1 MSLFRTKTIASLQAE
16 ASAEHG
22 YKRTLGP
29 ISLISL
35 GIGSVVG
42 AGIFVQA
49 GQAAALYGGP
59 AIALSFVVSGIA
71 CLFAGLCYAELASM
85 IPVSGSAY
93 TYTYGSLGEI
103 LAWVVGWCL
112 ILEYL
117 FSGAAVAV
125 SWSGATRD
133 ILREFN
139 LALPVALSTAPL
151 DVDPSRTIPINLG
164 FFTFQL
170 QTLKTTGAII
180 NFPAVFI
187 SLLLTYILYIGI
199 KESANFNNLM
209 VIIKVGVLL
218 ALIGY
223 GIWYF
228 FGHRA
233 AVVDNWTPFIPPN
246 DGPAIRFFDESGAFV
261 WFKDIWAFLNSS
273 SYGEHGWSGIFRGA
287 GAIFFAYVGFDC
299 VSSAAQETKNPQR
312 DLPIGLLGTLAAVS
326 FLFIAVSLVLTGL
339 VHYSKLNVD
348 APFIFVLQQVGA
360 PNFFRYLIE
369 AATLAGLT
377 SVILVSLLGQPRIFF
392 AMAKD
397 GLLPQVF
404 AKIHPKYG
412 TPHVTTWITGIS
424 CAIIAGLFP
433 LNLLGELISIGTL
446 LAFAVVCAGVL
457 VLRRTQPN
465 LPRPFRTPWS
475 PVVPVLGILICF
487 AQMFSLPSI
496 TWLNLTIWLALG
508 FAVYFGYSRKHSKL
522 ARPNG

>member
-1 MSLFRTKTIASLQAE
+1 MSLFRTKSLASLQAE

-42 AGIFVQA
+42 AGIFVQT
-49 GQAAALYGGP
+49 GQAAALYAGP
-59 AIALSFVVSGIA
+59 SIALSFIVSGIA
-71 CLFAGLCYAELASM
+71 CLLAGLCYAELASM

-103 LAWVVGWCL
+103 MAWVVGWCL

-133 ILREFN
+133 ILAEFN
-139 LALPVALSTAPL
+139 LALPKYLASAPL
-151 DVDPSRTIPINLG
+151 DVVDGKLV
-164 FFTFQL
+164 
-170 QTLKTTGAII
+170 TTGALI

-199 KESANFNNLM
+199 RESTRFNNIM
-209 VIIKVGVLL
+209 VVIKVGVLL
-218 ALIGY
+218 ALVGY

-233 AVVDNWTPFIPPN
+233 EVMANWTPFIPAN
-246 DGPAIRFFDESGAFV
+246 TGDFGDF
-261 WFKDIWAFLNSS
+261 
-273 SYGEHGWSGIFRGA
+273 GWSGVFRGA

-299 VSSAAQETKNPQR
+299 VSAAAQETKNPQR
-312 DLPIGLLGTLAAVS
+312 DLPIGLLGTLAVVS
-326 FLFIAVSLVLTGL
+326 FLFISVSLVLTGM
-339 VHYSKLNVD
+339 VHYTKLNVD
-348 APFIFVLQQVGA
+348 APFIFALQQVQA
-360 PNFFRYLIE
+360 PVYFRYLIE

-397 GLLPQVF
+397 GLLPKTF
-404 AKIHPKYG
+404 AQIHPKYG
-412 TPHVTTWITGIS
+412 TPHITTWITGIA
-424 CAIIAGLFP
+424 CAVISGLFP

-446 LAFAVVCAGVL
+446 LAFTLVCAGVL
-457 VLRRTQPN
+457 ALRRSQPDQ
-465 LPRPFRTPWS
+465 PRPFRTPWV
-475 PVVPVLGILICF
+475 PLVPVLGIIICVL
-487 AQMFSLPSI
+487 QMFSLPTI
-496 TWLNLTIWLALG
+496 TWLNLTIWLGLG
-508 FAVYFGYSRKHSKL
+508 FIVYFGYSVRHSVLRHGPRK
-522 ARPNG
+522 

>member
-1 MSLFRTKTIASLQAE
+1 MSLFRTKPIADLQRE

-42 AGIFVQA
+42 AGIFVQT
-49 GQAAALYGGP
+49 GQAAALYAGP
-59 AIALSFVVSGIA
+59 AIALSFIVSGIA
-71 CLFAGLCYAELASM
+71 CLFAGLCYAELAAM

-93 TYTYGSLGEI
+93 TYTYGSLGEL

-133 ILREFN
+133 ILNEFN
-139 LALPVALSTAPL
+139 LALPAHLASAPL
-151 DVDPSRTIPINLG
+151 DVDPDHTIPINLG
-164 FFTFQL
+164 FISFNL

-180 NFPAVFI
+180 NLPAVFI
-187 SLLLTYILYIGI
+187 SLLLTYVLYIGI
-199 KESANFNNLM
+199 KESASFNNVM
-209 VIIKVGVLL
+209 VVIKVGVLL
-218 ALIGY
+218 ALVGY

-228 FGHRA
+228 IGHPEVA
-233 AVVDNWTPFIPPN
+233 GANWKPFIPEN
-246 DGPAIRFFDESGAFV
+246 TGNFGDF
-261 WFKDIWAFLNSS
+261 
-273 SYGEHGWSGIFRGA
+273 GWSGVFRGA

-299 VSSAAQETKNPQR
+299 VSSAAQETRNPQR
-312 DLPIGLLGTLAAVS
+312 DLPIGLLGTLLSVS
-326 FLFIAVSLVLTGL
+326 FLFISVSLVLTGM

-348 APFIFVLQQVGA
+348 APFIFALQQVQA
-360 PNFFRYLIE
+360 PAIFRYLIE

-377 SVILVSLLGQPRIFF
+377 SVILVSLLGQPRIFYS
-392 AMAKD
+392 MARD
-397 GLLPQVF
+397 GLLPSYF

-412 TPHVTTWITGIS
+412 TPHITTWITGVS
-424 CAIIAGLFP
+424 CAVIAGLFP

-446 LAFAVVCAGVL
+446 LAFSLVCGGVL
-457 VLRRTQPN
+457 MLRRTQPN
-465 LPRPFRTPWS
+465 LPRPFRTPL
-475 PVVPVLGILICF
+475 VPLVPILGVLTCIS
-487 AQMFSLPSI
+487 QMFSLPPI
-496 TWLNLTIWLALG
+496 TWLNLTVWMAIG

-522 ARPNG
+522 AQR

>member
-1 MSLFRTKTIASLQAE
+1 MLRTKSLAALQAE
-16 ASAEHG
+16 AAADHG

-29 ISLISL
+29 LSLVSL

-42 AGIFVQA
+42 AGIFVQT

-59 AIALSFVVSGIA
+59 AIAISFVISGLA
-71 CLFAGLCYAELASM
+71 CLLAGLCYAELAAM

-93 TYTYGSLGEI
+93 TYAYGSLGEI
-103 LAWVVGWCL
+103 FAWIVGWCL

-125 SWSGATRD
+125 SWSGATRH
-133 ILREFN
+133 ILAEFN
-139 LALPVALSTAPL
+139 LVLPSSIASAPL
-151 DVDPSRTIPINLG
+151 DVVNGKLV
-164 FFTFQL
+164 
-170 QTLKTTGAII
+170 TTGALI

-187 SLLLTYILYIGI
+187 SLVLTYVLYIGI
-199 KESANFNNLM
+199 KASANFNNLM
-209 VIIKVGVLL
+209 VLIKVGVLL

-228 FGHRA
+228 SGHRELVRA
-233 AVVDNWTPFIPPN
+233 NWSPFIPAN
-246 DGPAIRFFDESGAFV
+246 SGVF
-261 WFKDIWAFLNSS
+261 
-273 SYGEHGWSGIFRGA
+273 GEHGWSGIFRGA

-312 DLPIGLLGTLAAVS
+312 DLPIGLLGTLLIVS

-348 APFIFVLQQVGA
+348 APFIYALQQVQA
-360 PNFFRYLIE
+360 PAFFRYLIE

-397 GLLPQVF
+397 GLLPATF
-404 AKIHPKYG
+404 AKIHPKHG
-412 TPHVTTWITGIS
+412 TPHVTTWITGIA
-424 CAIIAGLFP
+424 CAIISGLFP

-446 LAFAVVCAGVL
+446 LAFALVCAGVL
-457 VLRRTQPN
+457 VLRRTEPQAA
-465 LPRPFRTPWS
+465 RSFRTPW
-475 PVVPVLGILICF
+475 VPFVPILGIVICI
-487 AQMFSLPSI
+487 AQMFALPTI
-496 TWLNLTIWLALG
+496 TWLNLSIWLALG
-508 FAVYFGYSRKHSKL
+508 FMVYFGYSRQHSKL
-522 ARPNG
+522 R

>member
-1 MSLFRTKTIASLQAE
+1 MLRTKSLASLQVE
-16 ASAEHG
+16 AAADHG

-29 ISLISL
+29 LSLISL

-42 AGIFVQA
+42 AGIFVQT

-59 AIALSFVVSGIA
+59 AIAISFIISGIA
-71 CLFAGLCYAELASM
+71 CLLAGLCYAELAAM

-103 LAWVVGWCL
+103 FAWIVGWCL

-133 ILREFN
+133 ILAEFN
-139 LALPVALSTAPL
+139 LVLPPVMASAPL
-151 DVDPSRTIPINLG
+151 DVVNGHLV
-164 FFTFQL
+164 
-170 QTLKTTGAII
+170 TTGALI

-187 SLLLTYILYIGI
+187 SLALTYVLYIGI
-199 KESANFNNLM
+199 KESAHFNNLM
-209 VIIKVGVLL
+209 VLIKVGVLL

-228 FGHRA
+228 SGHSELVRA
-233 AVVDNWTPFIPPN
+233 NWTPFIPAN
-246 DGPAIRFFDESGAFV
+246 SGVF
-261 WFKDIWAFLNSS
+261 
-273 SYGEHGWSGIFRGA
+273 GEHGWSGIFRGA

-312 DLPIGLLGTLAAVS
+312 DLPIGLLGTLLIVS

-348 APFIFVLQQVGA
+348 APFIYALQQVQA
-360 PNFFRYLIE
+360 PALFRYLIE

-397 GLLPQVF
+397 GLLPATF
-404 AKIHPKYG
+404 AKIHPKHG
-412 TPHVTTWITGIS
+412 TPHVTTWITGIA
-424 CAIIAGLFP
+424 CAVISGLFP

-446 LAFAVVCAGVL
+446 LAFALVCAGVL
-457 VLRRTQPN
+457 VLRRTEPQA
-465 LPRPFRTPWS
+465 PRSFRTPW
-475 PVVPVLGILICF
+475 VPFVPILGIVICI
-487 AQMFSLPSI
+487 AQMFALPTI

-508 FAVYFGYSRKHSKL
+508 FMVYFGYSRQHSKL
-522 ARPNG
+522 R

>member
-1 MSLFRTKTIASLQAE
+1 MSLLRTKSLAALQAE
-16 ASAEHG
+16 AAADHG

-29 ISLISL
+29 LSLVSL

-42 AGIFVQA
+42 AGIFVQT

-59 AIALSFVVSGIA
+59 AIAISFVISGLA
-71 CLFAGLCYAELASM
+71 CLLAGLCYAELAAM

-93 TYTYGSLGEI
+93 TYAYGSLGEI
-103 LAWVVGWCL
+103 FAWIVGWCL

-125 SWSGATRD
+125 SWSGATRH
-133 ILREFN
+133 ILAEFN
-139 LALPVALSTAPL
+139 LVLPSSIASAPL
-151 DVDPSRTIPINLG
+151 DVVNGKLV
-164 FFTFQL
+164 
-170 QTLKTTGAII
+170 TTGALI

-187 SLLLTYILYIGI
+187 SLVLTYVLYIGI
-199 KESANFNNLM
+199 KASANFNNLM
-209 VIIKVGVLL
+209 VLIKVGVLL

-228 FGHRA
+228 SGHRELVRA
-233 AVVDNWTPFIPPN
+233 NWSPFIPAN
-246 DGPAIRFFDESGAFV
+246 SGVF
-261 WFKDIWAFLNSS
+261 
-273 SYGEHGWSGIFRGA
+273 GEHGWSGIFRGA

-312 DLPIGLLGTLAAVS
+312 DLPIGLLGTLLIVS

-348 APFIFVLQQVGA
+348 APFIYALQQVQA
-360 PNFFRYLIE
+360 PALFRYLIE

-397 GLLPQVF
+397 GLLPATF
-404 AKIHPKYG
+404 AKIHPKHG
-412 TPHVTTWITGIS
+412 TPHVTTWITGIA
-424 CAIIAGLFP
+424 CAIISGLFP

-446 LAFAVVCAGVL
+446 LAFALVCAGVL
-457 VLRRTQPN
+457 VLRRTEPQAA
-465 LPRPFRTPWS
+465 RSFRTPW
-475 PVVPVLGILICF
+475 VPFVPILGIVICI
-487 AQMFSLPSI
+487 AQMFALPTI
-496 TWLNLTIWLALG
+496 TWLNLSIWLALG
-508 FAVYFGYSRKHSKL
+508 FMVYFGYSRQHSKL
-522 ARPNG
+522 R

>member
-1 MSLFRTKTIASLQAE
+1 MSLFRTKSIASLQAE
-16 ASAEHG
+16 AAAEHG

-29 ISLISL
+29 LSLISL

-42 AGIFVQA
+42 AGIFVQT

-71 CLFAGLCYAELASM
+71 CLLAGLCYAELASV

-93 TYTYGSLGEI
+93 TYTYGSLGEV

-133 ILREFN
+133 ILREFG
-139 LALPVALSTAPL
+139 LALPAAMASAPL
-151 DVDPSRTIPINLG
+151 DVVDGHLVR
-164 FFTFQL
+164 
-170 QTLKTTGAII
+170 TGALL

-187 SLLLTYILYIGI
+187 SLLLTYILYLGI
-199 KESANFNNLM
+199 KESARFNNVM
-209 VIIKVGVLL
+209 VVVKVGVLL
-218 ALIGY
+218 ALVGY
-223 GIWYF
+223 GVWYF

-233 AVVDNWTPFIPPN
+233 AVVAHWTPFVPPN
-246 DGPAIRFFDESGAFV
+246 SGT
-261 WFKDIWAFLNSS
+261 W
-273 SYGEHGWSGIFRGA
+273 GEHGWSGVFRGA

-299 VSSAAQETKNPQR
+299 VSSAAQETKHPQR
-312 DLPIGLLGTLAAVS
+312 DLPIGLLGTLLIVS

-339 VHYSKLNVD
+339 VPFAQLNVD
-348 APFIFVLQQVGA
+348 APFIYALQQVQA
-360 PNFFRYLIE
+360 PALFRYLIE

-397 GLLPQVF
+397 GLLPQTF
-404 AKIHPKYG
+404 AKIHPKHG
-412 TPHVTTWITGIS
+412 TPHVTTWITGIA
-424 CAIIAGLFP
+424 CAVIAGLFP

-446 LAFAVVCAGVL
+446 LAFSLVCAGVL
-457 VLRRTQPN
+457 ALRRTVPD
-465 LPRPFRTPWS
+465 LPRPFRTPWV
-475 PVVPVLGILICF
+475 PFVPVLGIAVCVV
-487 AQMFSLPSI
+487 QMFSLPTI
-496 TWLNLTIWLALG
+496 TWLNLAVWLLLG
-508 FAVYFGYSRKHSKL
+508 FGVYFGYSRRHSRL
-522 ARPNG
+522 AAPRAG

>member
-1 MSLFRTKTIASLQAE
+1 MSLFRTKPIGELQAE
-16 ASAEHG
+16 AAAEHG

-49 GQAAALYGGP
+49 GQAASLYAGP
-59 AIALSFVVSGIA
+59 SIALSFIVSGIA

-125 SWSGATRD
+125 SWSGAIRD
-133 ILREFN
+133 VLREIN
-139 LALPVALSTAPL
+139 VTLPVALSSAPL
-151 DVDPSRTIPINLG
+151 DVVDGHLVR
-164 FFTFQL
+164 
-170 QTLKTTGAII
+170 TGALI

-233 AVVDNWTPFIPPN
+233 EVIANWTPFVPEN
-246 DGPAIRFFDESGAFV
+246 SGKF
-261 WFKDIWAFLNSS
+261 
-273 SYGEHGWSGIFRGA
+273 GEFGWSGVFRGA

-299 VSSAAQETKNPQR
+299 VSAAAQETRNPQK
-312 DLPIGLLGTLAAVS
+312 DMPVGLLGTLAAVS

-348 APFIFVLQQVGA
+348 APFIYALQEANA
-360 PNFFRYLIE
+360 PALFRYLIE

-377 SVILVSLLGQPRIFF
+377 SVILVSLLGQPRIFYS
-392 AMAKD
+392 MSRD
-397 GLLPQVF
+397 GLLPPTF

-412 TPHVTTWITGIS
+412 TPHITTWITGIS
-424 CAIIAGLFP
+424 CAVIAGLFP

-446 LAFAVVCAGVL
+446 LAFSLVCGGVL

-465 LPRPFRTPWS
+465 LPRSFRTPWV
-475 PVVPVLGILICF
+475 PLVPVLGIVICI
-487 AQMFSLPSI
+487 AAMFSLPSI
-496 TWLNLTIWLALG
+496 TWVNLAIWMALG

-522 ARPNG
+522 NRPNG

>member
-1 MSLFRTKTIASLQAE
+1 MSLLRTKSLAALQAE
-16 ASAEHG
+16 AAADHG

-29 ISLISL
+29 LSLISL

-42 AGIFVQA
+42 AGIFVQT

-59 AIALSFVVSGIA
+59 AIAISFVISGLA
-71 CLFAGLCYAELASM
+71 CLLAGLCYAELAAM

-93 TYTYGSLGEI
+93 TYAYGSLGEI
-103 LAWVVGWCL
+103 FAWIVGWCL

-125 SWSGATRD
+125 SWSGATRH
-133 ILREFN
+133 ILAEFN
-139 LALPVALSTAPL
+139 LVLPSSIASAPL
-151 DVDPSRTIPINLG
+151 DVVNGKLV
-164 FFTFQL
+164 
-170 QTLKTTGAII
+170 TTGALI

-187 SLLLTYILYIGI
+187 SLVLTYVLYIGI
-199 KESANFNNLM
+199 KASANFNNLM
-209 VIIKVGVLL
+209 VLIKVGVLL

-228 FGHRA
+228 SGHRELVRA
-233 AVVDNWTPFIPPN
+233 NWSPFIPAN
-246 DGPAIRFFDESGAFV
+246 SGVF
-261 WFKDIWAFLNSS
+261 
-273 SYGEHGWSGIFRGA
+273 GEHGWSGIFRGA

-312 DLPIGLLGTLAAVS
+312 DLPIGLLGTLLIVS

-348 APFIFVLQQVGA
+348 APFIYALQQVQA
-360 PNFFRYLIE
+360 PAFFRYLIE

-397 GLLPQVF
+397 GLLPATF
-404 AKIHPKYG
+404 AKIHPKHG
-412 TPHVTTWITGIS
+412 TPHVTTWITGIA
-424 CAIIAGLFP
+424 CAIISGLFP

-446 LAFAVVCAGVL
+446 LAFALVCAGVL
-457 VLRRTQPN
+457 VLRRTEPQAA
-465 LPRPFRTPWS
+465 RSFRTPW
-475 PVVPVLGILICF
+475 VPFVPILGIVICI
-487 AQMFSLPSI
+487 AQMFALPTI
-496 TWLNLTIWLALG
+496 TWLNLSIWLALG
-508 FAVYFGYSRKHSKL
+508 FMVYFGYSRQHSKL
-522 ARPNG
+522 R

>member
-1 MSLFRTKTIASLQAE
+1 MSLLRTKSIASLQAE

-29 ISLISL
+29 LSLISL

-49 GQAAALYGGP
+49 GQSAALYAGP
-59 AIALSFVVSGIA
+59 AIALSFIVSGIA
-71 CLFAGLCYAELASM
+71 CLFAGLCYAELAAM

-93 TYTYGSLGEI
+93 TYTYGSLGEFF
-103 LAWVVGWCL
+103 AWVVGWCL
-112 ILEYL
+112 VLEYL

-139 LALPVALSTAPL
+139 VALPDIIARAPL
-151 DVDPSRTIPINLG
+151 DVIDGRLV
-164 FFTFQL
+164 
-170 QTLKTTGAII
+170 TTGALI

-209 VIIKVGVLL
+209 VIVKVGVLL

-233 AVVDNWTPFIPPN
+233 AVLANWTPFV
-246 DGPAIRFFDESGAFV
+246 PANTGTF
-261 WFKDIWAFLNSS
+261 
-273 SYGEHGWSGIFRGA
+273 GEFGWSGIFRGA

-326 FLFIAVSLVLTGL
+326 FLFIAVSLVLTG
-339 VHYSKLNVD
+339 VVPYAQLNVD
-348 APFIFVLQQVGA
+348 APFIFALQQIEA
-360 PNFFRYLIE
+360 PAYFRYLIE

-377 SVILVSLLGQPRIFF
+377 SVILVSLLGQPRIFYS
-392 AMAKD
+392 MARD
-397 GLLPQVF
+397 GLLPAYF

-412 TPHVTTWITGIS
+412 TPHITTWITGIS
-424 CAIIAGLFP
+424 CAIISGLFP
-433 LNLLGELISIGTL
+433 LNVLGELVSIGTL
-446 LAFAVVCAGVL
+446 LAFALVCAGVL
-457 VLRRTQPN
+457 VLRRTQPD
-465 LPRPFRTPWS
+465 LPRPFRTPWV
-475 PVVPVLGILICF
+475 PAVPVLGVVICVL
-487 AQMFSLPSI
+487 QMFSLPAV
-496 TWLNLTIWLALG
+496 TWINLIVWMGLGLAI
-508 FAVYFGYSRKHSKL
+508 YFGYSRRHSHL
-522 ARPNG
+522 AR

>member
-1 MSLFRTKTIASLQAE
+1 MSLFRTKSIAALQAE
-16 ASAEHG
+16 AAADHG

-42 AGIFVQA
+42 AGIFVQT

-59 AIALSFVVSGIA
+59 AIALSFVISGIA
-71 CLFAGLCYAELASM
+71 CLLAGLCYAELAAM

-93 TYTYGSLGEI
+93 TYTYGSLGE
-103 LAWVVGWCL
+103 LFAWVVGWCL

-125 SWSGATRD
+125 SWSGAIRD
-133 ILREFN
+133 ILGEFN
-139 LALPVALSTAPL
+139 LVLPKAMASAPL
-151 DVDPSRTIPINLG
+151 DVVDGRLV
-164 FFTFQL
+164 
-170 QTLKTTGAII
+170 TTGALI

-199 KESANFNNLM
+199 KESARFNNVM
-209 VIIKVGVLL
+209 VVIKVGVLL

-233 AVVDNWTPFIPPN
+233 IVMANWTPFIPPN
-246 DGPAIRFFDESGAFV
+246 SGEF
-261 WFKDIWAFLNSS
+261 
-273 SYGEHGWSGIFRGA
+273 GEHGWSGIFRGA

-299 VSSAAQETKNPQR
+299 VSAAAQETKNPQR
-312 DLPIGLLGTLAAVS
+312 DLPIGLLGTLAVVS
-326 FLFIAVSLVLTGL
+326 FLFISVSLVLTGM
-339 VHYSKLNVD
+339 VHYTKLNVD
-348 APFIFVLQQVGA
+348 APFIYALQQVQA
-360 PNFFRYLIE
+360 PAFFRYLIE

-397 GLLPQVF
+397 GLLPATF

-412 TPHVTTWITGIS
+412 TPHVTTWITGIA
-424 CAIIAGLFP
+424 CAVISGLFP

-446 LAFAVVCAGVL
+446 LAFSLVCAGVL
-457 VLRRTQPN
+457 ALRRTQPN
-465 LPRPFRTPWS
+465 LPRPFRTPWV
-475 PVVPVLGILICF
+475 PLVPVLGILICV
-487 AQMFSLPSI
+487 AQMFALPSI

-522 ARPNG
+522 AK

>member
-1 MSLFRTKTIASLQAE
+1 MGLFKTKSLASLHAE
-16 ASAEHG
+16 AAADHG

-42 AGIFVQA
+42 AGIFVQT

-59 AIALSFVVSGIA
+59 AIAISFVISGIA
-71 CLFAGLCYAELASM
+71 CLFAGLCYAELAAM

-93 TYTYGSLGEI
+93 TYSYGSLGEI
-103 LAWVVGWCL
+103 FAWVVGWCL

-133 ILREFN
+133 ILNEFHV
-139 LALPVALSTAPL
+139 ALPVWLSSAPL
-151 DVDPSRTIPINLG
+151 DVVDGHLV
-164 FFTFQL
+164 
-170 QTLKTTGAII
+170 TTGALI

-199 KESANFNNLM
+199 KESSSFNNLM
-209 VIIKVGVLL
+209 VVIKVGVLL
-218 ALIGY
+218 ALVGY
-223 GIWYF
+223 GVWYF
-228 FGHRA
+228 FGHRE
-233 AVVDNWTPFIPPN
+233 AVMANWTPFIPEN
-246 DGPAIRFFDESGAFV
+246 SGVF
-261 WFKDIWAFLNSS
+261 
-273 SYGEHGWSGIFRGA
+273 GEHGWSGIFRGA

-312 DLPIGLLGTLAAVS
+312 DLPIGLLGTLLIVS
-326 FLFIAVSLVLTGL
+326 FLFISVSLVLTGM

-348 APFIFVLQQVGA
+348 APFIFALQQVGA
-360 PNFFRYLIE
+360 PAYFRYLIE

-397 GLLPQVF
+397 GLLPKAF

-424 CAIIAGLFP
+424 CAVIAGLFP

-446 LAFAVVCAGVL
+446 LAFSLVCAGVL
-457 VLRRTQPN
+457 VLRRTQPAQ
-465 LPRPFRTPWS
+465 PRPFRTPWV
-475 PVVPVLGILICF
+475 PLIPVLGILICI
-487 AQMFSLPSI
+487 AQMFALPKI

-508 FAVYFGYSRKHSKL
+508 FAVYFGYSVRHSVLRHGPRK
-522 ARPNG
+522 

>member
-1 MSLFRTKTIASLQAE
+1 MSLFRTKSIASLQAE
-16 ASAEHG
+16 AAAEHG

-42 AGIFVQA
+42 AGIFVQT

-59 AIALSFVVSGIA
+59 AIAISFVVSGIA
-71 CLFAGLCYAELASM
+71 CLLAGLCYAELAAM

-93 TYTYGSLGEI
+93 TYSYGSLGEI
-103 LAWVVGWCL
+103 FAWIVGWCL

-125 SWSGATRD
+125 SWSGAIRD
-133 ILREFN
+133 ILGEFG
-139 LALPVALSTAPL
+139 LVLPSFMASAPL
-151 DVDPSRTIPINLG
+151 DVVDGRLV
-164 FFTFQL
+164 
-170 QTLKTTGAII
+170 TTGALI

-199 KESANFNNLM
+199 KESANFNNTM
-209 VIIKVGVLL
+209 VVIKVGVLL

-223 GIWYF
+223 GLWYF

-233 AVVDNWTPFIPPN
+233 AVMANWTPFIPPN
-246 DGPAIRFFDESGAFV
+246 SGEF
-261 WFKDIWAFLNSS
+261 
-273 SYGEHGWSGIFRGA
+273 GEHGWSGIFRGA

-299 VSSAAQETKNPQR
+299 VSSAAQETRNPQR
-312 DLPIGLLGTLAAVS
+312 DLPIGLLGTLAVVS
-326 FLFIAVSLVLTGL
+326 FLFIAVSLVLTGMI
-339 VHYSKLNVD
+339 HYSKLNVD
-348 APFIFVLQQVGA
+348 APFIYALQQVQA
-360 PNFFRYLIE
+360 PTYFRYLIE

-397 GLLPQVF
+397 GLLPATF

-412 TPHVTTWITGIS
+412 TPHVTTWITGIA
-424 CAIIAGLFP
+424 CAVIAGLFP

-446 LAFAVVCAGVL
+446 LAFALVCAGVL
-457 VLRRTQPN
+457 ALRHRQPD
-465 LPRPFRTPWS
+465 LPRPFRTPWV
-475 PVVPVLGILICF
+475 PVVPVVGILICI
-487 AQMFSLPSI
+487 AQMFALPTI
-496 TWLNLTIWLALG
+496 TWLNLTIWLGLG
-508 FAVYFGYSRKHSKL
+508 FAVYFGYSRKHSRL
-522 ARPNG
+522 AK

>member
-1 MSLFRTKTIASLQAE
+1 MSLFRTKSIKSLQTE
-16 ASAEHG
+16 AAADHG

-29 ISLISL
+29 ISLVSL

-42 AGIFVQA
+42 AGIFVQT

-59 AIALSFVVSGIA
+59 AIAISFIVSGIA
-71 CLFAGLCYAELASM
+71 CLLAGLCYAELASM

-133 ILREFN
+133 ILAEFN
-139 LALPVALSTAPL
+139 LALPKYLASAPL
-151 DVDPSRTIPINLG
+151 DVVNG
-164 FFTFQL
+164 QL
-170 QTLKTTGAII
+170 VRTGALI

-209 VIIKVGVLL
+209 VLIKVGVLL

-223 GIWYF
+223 GIHYF
-228 FGHRA
+228 IGHPEIVMA
-233 AVVDNWTPFIPPN
+233 NWTPFIPPN
-246 DGPAIRFFDESGAFV
+246 TGDFGNF
-261 WFKDIWAFLNSS
+261 
-273 SYGEHGWSGIFRGA
+273 GWSGVFRGA

-299 VSSAAQETKNPQR
+299 VSAAAQETKNPQR

-326 FLFIAVSLVLTGL
+326 FLFISVSLVLTGL
-339 VHYSKLNVD
+339 VHYTKLNVD
-348 APFIFVLQQVGA
+348 APYIFALQQVQA
-360 PNFFRYLIE
+360 PAYFRYLIE

-397 GLLPQVF
+397 GLLPAAF
-404 AKIHPKYG
+404 AKIHPKHG
-412 TPHVTTWITGIS
+412 TPHVTTWITGIA
-424 CAIIAGLFP
+424 CAVISGLFP

-446 LAFAVVCAGVL
+446 LAFSLVCAGVL
-457 VLRRTQPN
+457 VLRRTQPG
-465 LPRPFRTPWS
+465 LPRPFRTPW
-475 PVVPVLGILICF
+475 VPLVPILGILICVL
-487 AQMFSLPSI
+487 QMFSLPNI

-522 ARPNG
+522 ANGAKL

>member
-1 MSLFRTKTIASLQAE
+1 MSLFRTKSLASLQAE

-49 GQAAALYGGP
+49 GPAAALYGGP
-59 AIALSFVVSGIA
+59 AIALSYVVAGIA
-71 CLFAGLCYAELASM
+71 CLFAGLCYAELAAM

-93 TYTYGSLGEI
+93 TYTYGSLGEV

-117 FSGAAVAV
+117 VSGAAVAV
-125 SWSGATRD
+125 SWSGA
-133 ILREFN
+133 INEVLHEFN
-139 LALPVALSTAPL
+139 ITIPHAVMSAPL
-151 DVDPSRTIPINLG
+151 DFADNGLVM
-164 FFTFQL
+164 
-170 QTLKTTGAII
+170 TGSII

-187 SLLLTYILYIGI
+187 SLALTYILYIGI

-209 VIIKVGVLL
+209 VAIKVGVLL
-218 ALIGY
+218 ALVGY
-223 GIWYF
+223 GAWYF

-233 AVVDNWTPFIPPN
+233 QTIANWTPFIPPN
-246 DGPAIRFFDESGAFV
+246 GGSFGQ
-261 WFKDIWAFLNSS
+261 
-273 SYGEHGWSGIFRGA
+273 YGWSGIFRGA

-299 VSSAAQETKNPQR
+299 VSAAAQETKNPQR
-312 DLPIGLLGTLAAVS
+312 DLPIGLLGTLLIVS
-326 FLFIAVSLVLTGL
+326 FLFISVSLVLTGL

-348 APFIFVLQQVGA
+348 APFIYALQQAGA
-360 PNFFRYLIE
+360 PAFFRYLME

-397 GLLPQVF
+397 GLLPPAF

-412 TPHVTTWITGIS
+412 TPHVTTWITGVA
-424 CAIIAGLFP
+424 CAIISGLFP
-433 LNLLGELISIGTL
+433 LNILGELVSIGTL
-446 LAFAVVCAGVL
+446 LAFSLVCVGVL
-457 VLRRTQPN
+457 VLRKTEPN
-465 LPRPFRTPWS
+465 APRSFRTPW
-475 PVVPVLGILICF
+475 VPLVPILGVLTCV
-487 AQMFSLPSI
+487 AQMFFLPAI
-496 TWLNLTIWLALG
+496 TWINLAVWMALG
-508 FAVYFGYSRKHSKL
+508 FAVYVGYSRRHSKL
-522 ARPNG
+522 AHDAAK

>member
-1 MSLFRTKTIASLQAE
+1 MSLFRAKSIASLQAE
-16 ASAEHG
+16 AAAEHG

-29 ISLISL
+29 LSLVSL

-42 AGIFVQA
+42 AGIFVQT

-59 AIALSFVVSGIA
+59 AIAISFIVSGIA
-71 CLFAGLCYAELASM
+71 CLFAGLCYAELAAM

-103 LAWVVGWCL
+103 FAWVVGWCL

-133 ILREFN
+133 VLGEFG
-139 LALPVALSTAPL
+139 LALPAFMASAPL
-151 DVDPSRTIPINLG
+151 DVVDGKLV
-164 FFTFQL
+164 
-170 QTLKTTGAII
+170 TTGALI

-199 KESANFNNLM
+199 KESANFNNVM
-209 VIIKVGVLL
+209 VVIKVGVLL

-228 FGHRA
+228 FGHRE
-233 AVVDNWTPFIPPN
+233 VVMANWTPFIPPN
-246 DGPAIRFFDESGAFV
+246 SGEF
-261 WFKDIWAFLNSS
+261 
-273 SYGEHGWSGIFRGA
+273 GEHGWSGIFRGA

-299 VSSAAQETKNPQR
+299 VSAAAQETKNPQR
-312 DLPIGLLGTLAAVS
+312 DLPIGLLGTLACVS
-326 FLFIAVSLVLTGL
+326 FLFIAVSLVLTGM
-339 VHYSKLNVD
+339 VHYTKLNVD
-348 APFIFVLQQVGA
+348 APFIFALQQVQA
-360 PNFFRYLIE
+360 PAFFRYLIE

-397 GLLPQVF
+397 GLLPDTF

-412 TPHVTTWITGIS
+412 TPHVTTWITGIA

-446 LAFAVVCAGVL
+446 LAFTLVCAGVL
-457 VLRRTQPN
+457 VLRRTQPT
-465 LPRPFRTPWS
+465 LPRPFRTPWV
-475 PVVPVLGILICF
+475 PLIPVLGILICI
-487 AQMFSLPSI
+487 AQMFALPSI

-522 ARPNG
+522 AR

>member
-1 MSLFRTKTIASLQAE
+1 MGLFKTKSIASLQAE
-16 ASAEHG
+16 AAADHG
-22 YKRTLGP
+22 YKRSLGP
-29 ISLISL
+29 VSLISL

-42 AGIFVQA
+42 AGIFVQT

-59 AIALSFVVSGIA
+59 AIAISFVVSGIA
-71 CLFAGLCYAELASM
+71 CLFAGLCYAELAAV

-93 TYTYGSLGEI
+93 TYSYGSLGEI
-103 LAWVVGWCL
+103 FAWIVGWCL

-125 SWSGATRD
+125 SWSGAIRD
-133 ILREFN
+133 ILGEFN
-139 LALPVALSTAPL
+139 LVLPKVMASAPL
-151 DVDPSRTIPINLG
+151 DVVDGRLVA
-164 FFTFQL
+164 
-170 QTLKTTGAII
+170 TGALI

-187 SLLLTYILYIGI
+187 SLALTYVLYIGI
-199 KESANFNNLM
+199 RESANFNNLM
-209 VIIKVGVLL
+209 VLIKVGVLL
-218 ALIGY
+218 ALVGY
-223 GIWYF
+223 GLWF
-228 FGHRA
+228 FKEHRDIVRA
-233 AVVDNWTPFIPPN
+233 NWTPFIPVN
-246 DGPAIRFFDESGAFV
+246 KGPPVRWFDDTGAFV
-261 WFKDIWAFLNSS
+261 FLKDAWAFLHSGD
-273 SYGEHGWSGIFRGA
+273 YGEHGWSGVFRGA

-312 DLPIGLLGTLAAVS
+312 DLPIGLLGTLLIVS
-326 FLFIAVSLVLTGL
+326 FLFISVSLVLTGM

-348 APFIFVLQQVGA
+348 APFIYALQQVHA
-360 PNFFRYLIE
+360 PALFRYLIE

-397 GLLPQVF
+397 GLLPATF

-446 LAFAVVCAGVL
+446 LAFALVCAGVL
-457 VLRRTQPN
+457 VLRKTQPD
-465 LPRPFRTPWS
+465 LPRPFRTPWV
-475 PVVPVLGILICF
+475 PLVPVLGILICVT
-487 AQMFSLPSI
+487 QMFALPTI

-508 FAVYFGYSRKHSKL
+508 FAVYFGYSVRHSTLRHGPRK
-522 ARPNG
+522 

>member
-1 MSLFRTKTIASLQAE
+1 MSLLRTKSLASLQAE
-16 ASAEHG
+16 AAADHG

-42 AGIFVQA
+42 AGIFVQT

-59 AIALSFVVSGIA
+59 AIAISFVISGLA
-71 CLFAGLCYAELASM
+71 CLLAGLCYAELAAM

-103 LAWVVGWCL
+103 FAWIVGWCL

-125 SWSGATRD
+125 SWSGATRH
-133 ILREFN
+133 ILAEFN
-139 LALPVALSTAPL
+139 LVLPSSIASAPL
-151 DVDPSRTIPINLG
+151 DVVNGKLV
-164 FFTFQL
+164 
-170 QTLKTTGAII
+170 TTGALI

-187 SLLLTYILYIGI
+187 SLVLTYVLYIGI

-209 VIIKVGVLL
+209 VLIKVGVLL

-228 FGHRA
+228 SGHRELVRA
-233 AVVDNWTPFIPPN
+233 NWSPFIPAN
-246 DGPAIRFFDESGAFV
+246 SGVF
-261 WFKDIWAFLNSS
+261 
-273 SYGEHGWSGIFRGA
+273 GEHGWSGIFRGA

-299 VSSAAQETKNPQR
+299 VSAAAQETKNPQR
-312 DLPIGLLGTLAAVS
+312 DLPIGLLGTLLIVS

-348 APFIFVLQQVGA
+348 APFIYALQQVQA
-360 PNFFRYLIE
+360 PALFRYLIE

-397 GLLPQVF
+397 GLLPATF
-404 AKIHPKYG
+404 AKIHPKHG
-412 TPHVTTWITGIS
+412 TPHVTTWITGIA
-424 CAIIAGLFP
+424 CAIISGLFP

-446 LAFAVVCAGVL
+446 LAFALVCAGVL
-457 VLRRTQPN
+457 VLRRTEPQA
-465 LPRPFRTPWS
+465 PRSFRTPW
-475 PVVPVLGILICF
+475 VPFVPILGIVICI
-487 AQMFSLPSI
+487 AQMFALPTI
-496 TWLNLTIWLALG
+496 TWLNLSIWLALG
-508 FAVYFGYSRKHSKL
+508 FMVYFGYSRQHSKL
-522 ARPNG
+522 R

>member
-1 MSLFRTKTIASLQAE
+1 MSLLRTKSLAALQAE
-16 ASAEHG
+16 AAADHG

-29 ISLISL
+29 LSLVSL

-42 AGIFVQA
+42 AGIFVQT

-59 AIALSFVVSGIA
+59 AIAISFVISGLA
-71 CLFAGLCYAELASM
+71 CLLAGLCYAELAAM

-93 TYTYGSLGEI
+93 TYAYGSLGEI
-103 LAWVVGWCL
+103 FAWIVGWCL

-125 SWSGATRD
+125 SWSGATRH
-133 ILREFN
+133 ILAEFN
-139 LALPVALSTAPL
+139 LVLPSSIASAPL
-151 DVDPSRTIPINLG
+151 DVVNGKLV
-164 FFTFQL
+164 
-170 QTLKTTGAII
+170 TTGALI

-187 SLLLTYILYIGI
+187 SLVLTYVLYIGI
-199 KESANFNNLM
+199 KASANFNNLM
-209 VIIKVGVLL
+209 VLIKVGVLL

-228 FGHRA
+228 SGHRELVRA
-233 AVVDNWTPFIPPN
+233 NWSPFIPAN
-246 DGPAIRFFDESGAFV
+246 SGVF
-261 WFKDIWAFLNSS
+261 
-273 SYGEHGWSGIFRGA
+273 GEHGWSGIFRGA

-312 DLPIGLLGTLAAVS
+312 DLPIGLLGTLLIVS

-348 APFIFVLQQVGA
+348 APFIYALQQVQA
-360 PNFFRYLIE
+360 PAFFRYLIE

-397 GLLPQVF
+397 GLLPATF
-404 AKIHPKYG
+404 AKIHPKHG
-412 TPHVTTWITGIS
+412 TPHVTTWITGIA
-424 CAIIAGLFP
+424 CAIISGLFP

-446 LAFAVVCAGVL
+446 LAFALVCAGVL
-457 VLRRTQPN
+457 VLRRTEPQAA
-465 LPRPFRTPWS
+465 RSFRTPW
-475 PVVPVLGILICF
+475 VPFVPILGIVICI
-487 AQMFSLPSI
+487 AQMFALPTI
-496 TWLNLTIWLALG
+496 TWLNLSIWLALG
-508 FAVYFGYSRKHSKL
+508 FMVYFGYSRQHSKL
-522 ARPNG
+522 R